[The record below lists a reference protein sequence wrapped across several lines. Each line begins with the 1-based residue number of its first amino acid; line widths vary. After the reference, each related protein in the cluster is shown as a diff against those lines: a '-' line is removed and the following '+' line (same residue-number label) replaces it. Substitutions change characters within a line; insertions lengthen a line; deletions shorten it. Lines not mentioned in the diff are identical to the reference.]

1 MEEIGQE
8 ADGLLAGGRLVSS
21 GALQGDRGTVA
32 DERVLEMGGHR
43 ANMGRRPEHEM
54 TGRWGPGHALIDK
67 LERRDR
73 VPSVEKWALEAL
85 LDPPRAYP
93 AGAAI
98 ISPGERPQRST
109 LLLAGVV
116 ARQNVMMDGSGSF
129 TQLNIAG
136 DFVDLHSLLMEQMDH
151 GVVAITDCVVATAP
165 HQRIVETIAAHPHLG
180 RLLWLDTVIDG
191 AIHRQW
197 LHRMGRQAALGRMA
211 HLICEMEARCAV
223 VGLAG
228 DEGFDLPLSQ
238 VQLADCLGLS
248 AVHANRT
255 LMELRRLELV
265 EWRGARVRILDRERL
280 EAVAEFDRTYLRLQ
294 SAPV

>member
-1 MEEIGQE
+1 
-8 ADGLLAGGRLVSS
+8 
-21 GALQGDRGTVA
+21 
-32 DERVLEMGGHR
+32 
-43 ANMGRRPEHEM
+43 M
-54 TGRWGPGHALIDK
+54 TARQGPGQALIAK

-73 VPSVEKWALEAL
+73 VPSVEKSALETL
-85 LDPPRAYP
+85 LDPPRAHP

-98 ISPGERPQRST
+98 ISPGERPKRST
-109 LLLAGVV
+109 LLLSGIV
-116 ARQNVMMDGSGSF
+116 ARQNVMMDGPRSF

-165 HQRIVETIAAHPHLG
+165 HQKIVETVAAHPHLG

-197 LHRMGRQAALGRMA
+197 LHRMGRQAALGRLA

-228 DEGFDLPLSQ
+228 EDGFDLPLSQ
-238 VQLADCLGLS
+238 VELGDCLGLS
-248 AVHANRT
+248 SVHVNRT
-255 LMELRRLELV
+255 LMELRRLEVV
-265 EWRGARVRILDRERL
+265 EWRGARIRILDRDRL
-280 EAVAEFDRTYLRLQ
+280 EDIAEFDPAYLRLNT
-294 SAPV
+294 APV